1 MNLPAALAPSP
12 ADPTPAE
19 DLLDPDDLVA
29 ELLRR
34 DPTLDPDRDVE
45 AGPRGG
51 LYLATGGTRPRPRLR
66 YRHQALADAVLM
78 NPHLT
83 QGQLASIFGYTPGW
97 ISTVMTSDAFQA
109 LLERRRAETI
119 NPEIVISLNERA
131 RGVATQSMR
140 VLAEKLS
147 KPADQVPDALA
158 LRAFELSS
166 KAIGMGGHAPPPP
179 PPDPAKYLPELAE
192 RLLALRGGN
201 SYKPADIVDVEPSPS
216 KEI

>member
-1 MNLPAALAPSP
+1 MNLPATLDQSP
-12 ADPTPAE
+12 ADPAPPE
-19 DLLDPDDLVA
+19 PMLDPDDLVA

-34 DPTLDPDRDVE
+34 DPSLSPEADSE

-51 LYLATGGTRPRPRLR
+51 LYLATGGVRPRPKLR

-83 QGQLASIFGYTPGW
+83 QGQLAAIFGYTPGW

-119 NPEIVISLNERA
+119 NPEIVVTLNERA
-131 RGVATQSMR
+131 RGLAHQSMR
-140 VLAEKLS
+140 VLAEKMA

-166 KAIGMGGHAPPPP
+166 KAIGMGGHAAPPP

-192 RLLALRGGN
+192 RLLALRGGK
-201 SYKPADIVDVEPSPS
+201 SFQPADVVDVEPAPA
-216 KEI
+216 KEL